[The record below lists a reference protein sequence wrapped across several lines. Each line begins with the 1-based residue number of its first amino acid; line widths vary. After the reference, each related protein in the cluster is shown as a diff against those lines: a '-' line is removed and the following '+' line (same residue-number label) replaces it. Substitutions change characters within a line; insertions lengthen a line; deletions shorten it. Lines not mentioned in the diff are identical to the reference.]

1 MIDLLAAMA
10 LSAGILAPTHDAP
23 PAKCFPVQ
31 PTSVQR
37 GGRFIV
43 KIPPGLRCEWRP
55 GSRQL
60 RSGDAEFGG
69 NGPRV
74 HVEARLELSGDSSR
88 LYMIL
93 AMDARETGGN
103 GTRIAGAN
111 PANDEFVIY
120 TARPGFK
127 IASYTPRATESFEFT
142 DTNHD
147 PFVMSPKALYR
158 GSTPWD
164 SFRMVALRPNY
175 MRVTSANG
183 LVDEWRVMGDSV
195 GPDLGKTGVEVRAG
209 PIEIVI
215 QPRK

>member
-1 MIDLLAAMA
+1 MIALFAAMA
-10 LSAGILAPTHDAP
+10 LSAGIFAPAHGAAP
-23 PAKCFPVQ
+23 NKCFPVQ
-31 PTSVQR
+31 PSRIQR
-37 GGRFIV
+37 GGRFVV

-74 HVEARLELSGDSSR
+74 RVEAHLQLSSDSSR

-93 AMDARETGGN
+93 AMDAREVGGD

-111 PANDEFVIY
+111 PATNEFVVY
-120 TARPGFK
+120 TAPDSFK
-127 IASYTPRATESFEFT
+127 IASYSPRATDSFQFL

-147 PFVMSPKALYR
+147 PFVMSPKSLYR
-158 GSTPWD
+158 GTSPWD
-164 SFRMVALRPNY
+164 AFRMAALRRNY
-175 MRVTSANG
+175 MRDTSANG
-183 LVDEWRVMGDSV
+183 LVDEWRVMGDAV
-195 GPDLGKTGVEVRAG
+195 GKDLGQTAVEVRAG
-209 PIEIVI
+209 PVEIVI